1 VRVVNRLREMSIL
14 CSQTDVIAHQLTGM
28 NEYFVYNTVE
38 IVKSRT
44 VSTGQ
49 KGLLITAPKDS

>member
-1 VRVVNRLREMSIL
+1 
-14 CSQTDVIAHQLTGM
+14 M
-28 NEYFVYNTVE
+28 NEYFGYNTVE